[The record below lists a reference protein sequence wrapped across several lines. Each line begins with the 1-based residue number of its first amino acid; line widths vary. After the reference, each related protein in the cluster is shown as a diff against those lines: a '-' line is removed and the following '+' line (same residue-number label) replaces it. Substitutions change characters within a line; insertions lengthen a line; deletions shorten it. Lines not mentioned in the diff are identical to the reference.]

1 MQKRAYLLIAASGIL
16 WGTIGIFV
24 RGLYGFGLSM
34 LQIVAIKAFSAA
46 FVMLIYLLF
55 TEPELL
61 KIKPRDSLC
70 FVGTGILSLVFF
82 NLCHSITLR
91 ETSIAVAVTLLYTA
105 PAFVTVLSGIFFGE
119 KLSGW
124 QLKG

>member
-34 LQIVAIKAFSAA
+34 LQIVAIRAFSAA

-61 KIKPRDSLC
+61 KIKPRDSLA
-70 FVGTGILSLVFF
+70 L
-82 NLCHSITLR
+82 
-91 ETSIAVAVTLLYTA
+91 
-105 PAFVTVLSGIFFGE
+105 
-119 KLSGW
+119 
-124 QLKG
+124 